1 MVRPANVPSPHITK
15 LGSLKKKADGPKKIS
30 PKGSDAKITKKKKKQ
45 RKEKEAVVP
54 EKKSKT
60 KKKRLKKVPRE
71 VVEQIRAMKNKGRK
85 EPDVPPPSNESDESR
100 IEVVT
105 SAAVKRVATR
115 VGIACISNEAS
126 KTPPHTPCHRAP
138 PLSSSFQFYR
148 SIRHQRLHDR
158 RHKRMPHACQIFG
171 TLHLVD
177 PYNPRPQSRVCH
189 GNYKSRMPRLYC
201 LDPARGLARFLILY
215 GEYNSFSTAL
225 SIIPSSSSD
234 GSVTSLRSTILSSSS
249 DI

>member
-45 RKEKEAVVP
+45 RKEKNTVVP
-54 EKKSKT
+54 EKKTNKA

-71 VVEQIRAMKNKGRK
+71 VVEQIRAMKNKGQK
-85 EPDVPPPSNESDESR
+85 EPEVPPPSNESDELR

-126 KTPPHTPCHRAP
+126 KTLPSTPHHRAP
-138 PLSSSFQFYR
+138 PLSSPFQCIAVSAIKDYMTNATNACLMHAR
-148 SIRHQRLHDR
+148 SSAHYISSTRTIHGPNLASA
-158 RHKRMPHACQIFG
+158 METTNLGC
-171 TLHLVD
+171 LV
-177 PYNPRPQSRVCH
+177 
-189 GNYKSRMPRLYC
+189 
-201 LDPARGLARFLILY
+201 
-215 GEYNSFSTAL
+215 STA
-225 SIIPSSSSD
+225 
-234 GSVTSLRSTILSSSS
+234 
-249 DI
+249 